1 LNQAYIFQYKIMIIS
16 HKIAALTATLTTAM
30 SLLAAPAMAFS
41 VGATNNIQTL
51 KNNLLGS
58 NTAGLSNFSLSI
70 TGNEEAFGLFT
81 DDPFGLTSG
90 VVMSTGKVTDLP
102 GQNLKST
109 GSSDLSTDFGPTGEE
124 GDLSELNLS
133 FFADST
139 AEKLFFKYVF
149 GSEEFLEYG
158 GTLFNDSFELLLN
171 GTNLAKLTDGQTVTI
186 NNLVPNSGDRS
197 TDHPDYINN
206 PSFTGLA
213 ANIIKLDGYT
223 KVLGF
228 EGLLNKNQTNVL
240 TIRIQDV
247 QDGSYDSA
255 VFIQGN
261 VGTIDPEPTPA
272 PSPVDP
278 EPTPAP
284 SPVDPEPTPAPSP
297 VDPEPTPAPSPVEPS
312 PTPAPSPVDP
322 EPVPEPMTVGGLM
335 AGGAML
341 AAGRKLRDRR
351 K

>member
-1 LNQAYIFQYKIMIIS
+1 MIIS

-30 SLLAAPAMAFS
+30 SFLAAPAMAFS
-41 VGATNNIQTL
+41 VAATNNIETL
-51 KNNLLGS
+51 KNNLLGT
-58 NTAGLSNFSLSI
+58 NTGGLSNFSLSI
-70 TGNEEAFGLFT
+70 TGDAGAFGIFT

-102 GQNLKST
+102 GPNVDD
-109 GSSDLSTDFGPTGEE
+109 GDLGTDFPPSAEA
-124 GDLSELNLS
+124 GDFAELNLS

-149 GSEEFLEYG
+149 GSEEFLEFG
-158 GTLFNDSFELLLN
+158 GTQYNDSFALLLN
-171 GTNLAKLTDGQTVTI
+171 DTNLAKLTDGQTVTI

-197 TDHPDYINN
+197 TDNPDYINN

-228 EGLLNKNQTNVL
+228 EGMLKQNQTNVL
-240 TIRIQDV
+240 TIRIQDIG
-247 QDGSYDSA
+247 DGVYDSA

-261 VGTIDPEPTPA
+261 VGTMDPSAVPDPIT
-272 PSPVDP
+272 VDP
-278 EPTPAP
+278 DPIT
-284 SPVDPEPTPAPSP
+284 VDP
-297 VDPEPTPAPSPVEPS
+297 DPIT
-312 PTPAPSPVDP
+312 VDP

-341 AAGRKLRDRR
+341 AAGRKLRARR

>member
-1 LNQAYIFQYKIMIIS
+1 MIITQ
-16 HKIAALTATLTTAM
+16 KIAALTATLTTAM

-70 TGNEEAFGLFT
+70 MGNEQAFGIFS
-81 DDPFGLTSG
+81 DDPFGLKSG

-102 GQNLKST
+102 GPNLDD
-109 GSSDLSTDFGPTGEE
+109 GDLGTDFPPSSLAE
-124 GDLSELNLS
+124 GDLTQLNLS

-158 GTLFNDSFELLLN
+158 GTQYNDDFELLLN
-171 GTNLAKLTDGQTVTI
+171 GTNLAKLTDGKTVTI

-213 ANIIKLDGYT
+213 ANIIQLDGYT

-240 TIRIQDV
+240 TIRIQDIG
-247 QDGSYDSA
+247 DGVYDSA
-255 VFIQGN
+255 VFIQGD
-261 VGTIDPEPTPA
+261 VGT
-272 PSPVDP
+272 
-278 EPTPAP
+278 
-284 SPVDPEPTPAPSP
+284 
-297 VDPEPTPAPSPVEPS
+297 
-312 PTPAPSPVDP
+312 VDP

-341 AAGRKLRDRR
+341 AAGRKLRARR